1 MNKKTTGK
9 VNYVNRNSFNS
20 IECSLY
26 PVNDNINF
34 YDNYIDI
41 EDILSPSEKKKFE
54 KHLDTCLY
62 CSRQVKSAIERKEI
76 AEKLS
81 MVKKEESLKR
91 TLIHVEEL
99 LDQEYLH
106 LIAAAKKEIREEGT
120 QRGTAFGVAVG
131 LGNDFG
137 TLLECTALVSDD
149 VQDKDDEHKLIIFA
163 QEVKSR
169 KENNVEFGFS
179 SPLTLIKNRLTTLFK
194 EHPSLQPLK
203 LSDKMICVDITN
215 KGDVSYIYDAESIAL
230 AIFVAI
236 ISAATGKP
244 VPHNICFSSGIKI
257 NGILEEVGSIH
268 KKISIAKAHGRNACI
283 ISEENR
289 PDFSDNVI
297 NQADMAINFFLTLDD
312 VLDHLGFMDHVK
324 IKKASKHRHNL
335 QADWQQ
341 STFHRPPSGN
351 EARQLLV
358 NILRNKS
365 VSADILTALETMVSA
380 ISEAASEQ
388 HFLSTAFVLGNLKAI
403 KNILAPSNI
412 VLTKKLSILS
422 ADKDLIGLISIV
434 DGINLG
440 FLVDLHGLVHSVINL
455 NIEKEGK
462 YKINRLLQG
471 NDRRYAIIS
480 QMTGSVIFSISSASY
495 LVKIFKE
502 GRLIGRYREGQ
513 WEITDYDQLAMH
525 LNQIAENINIPTE
538 VVEKAGRCAVRIADL
553 SVKANF
559 VFYAKEA
566 DIRKFNADESASLPV
581 KFRKQYIGDISD
593 ADLINYAKAGGSV
606 LIDKQGVMKS
616 FMAWQNSKAQDID
629 QHPENILVINV
640 SQNGLI
646 TAYSCGQEIICQ

>member
-9 VNYVNRNSFNS
+9 INYVNRNSFNF

-34 YDNYIDI
+34 YDNYI
-41 EDILSPSEKKKFE
+41 EDILSPSDKKKFE
-54 KHLDTCLY
+54 KHLETCLD
-62 CSRQVKSAIERKEI
+62 CSRQVKRAIQREEI
-76 AEKLS
+76 ADKLS
-81 MVKKEESLKR
+81 TVKKEESLKK
-91 TLIHVEEL
+91 TLFHVEEL
-99 LDQEYLH
+99 FCQEYLH
-106 LIAAAKKEIREEGT
+106 LIAAAKKETRGEGT
-120 QRGTAFGVAVG
+120 KRGTAFGVAVG

-149 VQDKDDEHKLIIFA
+149 VRDKDDEHKLIIFA
-163 QEVKSR
+163 QEVNSR

-179 SPLTLIKNRLTTLFK
+179 SPLALIKNRLTTLFK

-236 ISAATGKP
+236 ISAVTGKS

-324 IKKASKHRHNL
+324 IKNETKRRHNL
-335 QADWQQ
+335 QADKQQ
-341 STFHRPPSGN
+341 ATFHRLPYGN
-351 EARQLLV
+351 EARQLIV
-358 NILRNKS
+358 NILRNKNINS
-365 VSADILTALETMVSA
+365 DIITALETMVFA
-380 ISEAASEQ
+380 VFETASEQ
-388 HFLSTAFVLGNLKAI
+388 RPLSTAFVLGNPKAI
-403 KNILAPSNI
+403 KNILTTSN
-412 VLTKKLSILS
+412 VLLTKKLSLLS
-422 ADKDLIGLISIV
+422 ANEELISLASIV
-434 DGINLG
+434 DGSNLG
-440 FLVDLHGLVHSVINL
+440 FVIDLHGLVHSVVNL
-455 NIEKEGK
+455 NIEKKGK
-462 YKINRLLQG
+462 FKVNRLLQE

-480 QMTGSVIFSISSASY
+480 QMTRAVIFSISSASH
-495 LVKIFKE
+495 LVKIFNE

-525 LNQIAENINIPTE
+525 LNQIAGNLNIPTE

-553 SVKANF
+553 KVKANF

-581 KFRKQYIGDISD
+581 KFRKQYICDVSD
-593 ADLINYAKAGGSV
+593 TDLVNYAKEDGAV
-606 LIDKQGVMKS
+606 LIDKHGVMKS
-616 FMAWQNSKAQDID
+616 FMAWQNIKAQDIG
-629 QHPENILVINV
+629 QHTGNILVINV
-640 SQNGLI
+640 SQNGVM
-646 TAYSCGQEIICQ
+646 TVYNCGKEIICQ